1 MNAEDRDPREI
12 LDDLEDADLA
22 DLDLPRLEELLIS
35 LESAYARLEALEPDD
50 EDSDEYLEWEED
62 LELMDDL
69 MDGIRERMDDLRE

>member
-12 LDDLEDADLA
+12 LDDLEDADLT

>member
-12 LDDLEDADLA
+12 LDDLEHADLA
-22 DLDLPRLEELLIS
+22 ELDLPRLEELLIS

>member
-69 MDGIRERMDDLRE
+69 MDGIRERMDDLGE